1 MAAAIGQEIR
11 KSIVQKNKQEA
22 AKQANEGNGDKVN
35 GDLRTSAENSE
46 HDFKDTT
53 ADGRVGDKDTTADGR
68 VGESEDMKNGNIDDD
83 DESACGSSGSES
95 VAGIKEGFRSGF
107 GNDSGCGSSSAC
119 GSSSR

>member
-46 HDFKDTT
+46 RDF
-53 ADGRVGDKDTTADGR
+53 KDTTADGR

-107 GNDSGCGSSSAC
+107 GTDSGCGSSSAC